1 MLQTQTEHE
10 LKELVGDQASLPTHD
25 ITQLAQV
32 PLITA
37 ANINMEA
44 VKCLKRRFH
53 LIGLTEHLVKNNYFG
68 ADIIEHV
75 NKRISDMEATT
86 IKKQT
91 GSSVPTRQIRSYFIQ
106 CGDSSNISS
115 LNSQ

>member
-1 MLQTQTEHE
+1 MRHYDIT
-10 LKELVGDQASLPTHD
+10 PHD
-25 ITQLAQV
+25 ITQLAQA
-32 PLITA
+32 PLITE

-44 VKCLKRRFH
+44 VKCLKRRFY
-53 LIGLTEHLVKNNYFG
+53 LIGLKHLVKNNYFE

-91 GSSVPTRQIRSYFIQ
+91 GSSVPTRHISSYFIQ
-106 CGDSSNISS
+106 SDDSSNISS

>member
-1 MLQTQTEHE
+1 M

-25 ITQLAQV
+25 ITQLAEV
-32 PLITA
+32 PLITT

-53 LIGLTEHLVKNNYFG
+53 LIGLKHLVKNNYFG

-75 NKRISDMEATT
+75 NKRISDMKLLLLRNKLVHQSQQAD
-86 IKKQT
+86 KQLFHT
-91 GSSVPTRQIRSYFIQ
+91 V
-106 CGDSSNISS
+106 
-115 LNSQ
+115 

>member
-1 MLQTQTEHE
+1 
-10 LKELVGDQASLPTHD
+10 
-25 ITQLAQV
+25 
-32 PLITA
+32 
-37 ANINMEA
+37 MEA

-53 LIGLTEHLVKNNYFG
+53 LIGLKHLVKNNYFG

-91 GSSVPTRQIRSYFIQ
+91 GSSVPTRQISSYFIQ
-106 CGDSSNISS
+106 SDDSSNISS
-115 LNSQ
+115 LNSQSDNSLYGEHSNESISSTESESNITE